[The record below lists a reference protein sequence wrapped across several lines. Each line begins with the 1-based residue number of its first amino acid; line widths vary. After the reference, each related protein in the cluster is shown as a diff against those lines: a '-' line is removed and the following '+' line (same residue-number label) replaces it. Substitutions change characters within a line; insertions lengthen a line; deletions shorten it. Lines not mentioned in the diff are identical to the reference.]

1 MKSLVALMAIG
12 LILPGVLAQDIP
24 IQKMSEIDTSKGIIV
39 LDFMATWCGPCRV
52 QMDELKKVYE
62 QYGDKIRIISVD
74 VDARETE
81 GLLAKYRKE
90 VGAEWEFAIDDNG
103 TFNAYKNFLNNIP
116 TLVILKDG
124 KMVYRS
130 IGKTTSADLIKEIE
144 KVL

>member
-1 MKSLVALMAIG
+1 MAIG